1 MSDLTTTSLSSTRQE
16 VAFIDTS
23 VADYQ
28 TLIEGL
34 PAGIEVVLID
44 ANQDGIQQIADWAA
58 NNSGYDAIHILSHGS
73 DGQVQLGTAN
83 LNNDTLA
90 SYSNALAQIGQSLTE
105 DGDILLYGCNVAASE
120 TGVEFIGKLAQATS
134 ADIAASDDLTGAA
147 DKGGDWVLEVE
158 AGSIESEILMA
169 INYKGALAP
178 IERELITDFEGLIT
192 ANNYG
197 YVVST
202 NGSVSASNILGTDWN
217 VSAQGDTDSSTVIQ
231 LWNDYSFVGDAIAFQ
246 DNGTSNKL
254 NNISWSLSDGSSFAL
269 ASLDILQTGVSSF
282 TIIGKRDGD
291 AVASKTFTNSYG
303 GVTLS
308 FNDNADFLEID
319 EFVFTVPVNTNFSS
333 LMIGKIDT
341 TPFPPPPNA
350 VPVLGGTP
358 LDASITEDVTTA
370 IDLSAYNI
378 SDADDGDTI
387 TLTLAVDRGIV
398 TSTDGNG
405 TTAGITIANSDSTS
419 MTLQGTAIALNTY
432 LDDPSKITYTT
443 AANDTTAATLT
454 VTPNDG
460 TEDGTADTVTINV
473 TPVNDAPTYT
483 ATGLNPTFTEGTDST
498 PNWPGLPLLFSNN
511 SFDTIEAGQEITQV
525 TATITNVTDTQEF
538 IGLRTGADSSINMAL
553 VDGTNETINLP
564 GLSFNYQVSMS
575 GTTATL
581 IITSSDSAAV
591 WNGYGAQ
598 LFYHNT
604 SDTPTEGERVVTVT
618 AVKDDGGK
626 ENNGEDTTTGLTVS
640 STVTV
645 VSANDA
651 PILDT
656 TASPSLTTVL
666 EDSAA
671 PTNGSTTNAT
681 LVSDLLTGA
690 SDPDGDTPL
699 GMAVSG
705 VSSDGTLYY
714 STDAGTNWTA
724 LGAVS
729 ATSAL
734 ILSGDANTYVYFK
747 PDANYS
753 GTLEDAITFK
763 AWDGTGG
770 YTNGETGVSLGASI
784 IGSYDVSGSVS
795 DVVVVG
801 DYAYLANST
810 TGLDVIDIS
819 NPANPTKVGNYA
831 NAIDYELGVEIGGN
845 YAYVLTDESIDIV
858 SISDPSSPQYV
869 TKISITDAS
878 DIQVVGNYLYVGDKT
893 GDTFQIYDVSQ
904 PDAPSLKSSVDLNSQ
919 FTSLERIF
927 VDGNT
932 AYIAAGTNGLKIVE
946 ISPDQTLSLDAVKN
960 TIALGN
966 ANDVVVS
973 GNYAYVADS
982 NGNVKVVDLSWG
994 LQAASVAG
1002 TLAVSGAP
1010 QGLDIDGDTLYLAN
1024 GFGDVLVID
1033 ISSPTSPE
1041 VVQTIATADLSIK
1054 PDKAGDFLYVANRN
1068 EGLQIIDISESTSF
1082 SSASDTVSIEI
1093 TAINDAPTANIGTQ
1107 IRDYAENDAAV
1118 TVFASYSSVT
1128 SGVGETDTFDGLTL
1142 TVSNVSDGT
1151 AEVVNIDGTAISL
1164 IDATGTTTTSGF
1176 DYSVVMSEGTATI
1189 TLTNGDLSAS
1199 DMGTLIKAI
1208 SYEHTSDNPSEGARE
1223 ITLTSIT
1230 DNGGIENGGVDTK
1243 TLTAKS
1249 TITVSAV
1256 NDAPV
1261 LDANESPA
1269 LNSILKGLAAP
1280 TNGSTNDSTLVSD
1293 LLIGASDAESATLGM
1308 AITGINENG
1317 TLYFTIDGGVTWT
1330 EFTGTA
1336 SETSALML
1344 TGDANTRL
1352 YFAPDEN
1359 YSGTLNDAITFKAWD
1374 GTGGYSAGQTVNTLA
1389 GEFESSDSDNQMS
1402 GGLFVETLGNFAY
1415 VTDVNMGGA
1424 IVGYDI
1430 TNPENLSFHA
1440 YNINGGLG
1448 LSIANNLA
1456 YVTKGNSLSVVD
1468 INNSAEMEYPTL
1480 GSVDL
1485 GFVGRDLTV
1494 VGNRAYVID
1503 QGGTQVKGVTI
1514 SDPAN
1519 MSMATAFTYA
1529 VTNGVPNH
1537 AELSGNHLFVATFNG
1552 FQVFDISSFD
1562 AVIQPMYSYA
1572 TTGSAHAVKV
1582 VGDYAYVADGAEG
1595 LKVLDISNLGNITE
1609 VGSVDTD
1616 GTAIMLKVVD
1626 NTVYLADSEAGVQII
1641 DVSDPTN
1648 PTITQ
1653 TILPVRGEEGSTQ
1666 DVAYANGTVFI
1677 ADYGNAFLSYTQTEN
1692 TAFSTDSDT
1701 VSLTVNENS
1710 LPTGEVQVEGTVQQG
1725 QTLTASNTLAD
1736 EDGLGDISYQWLR
1749 DGQPIADAMGETY
1762 TLTSADVGAEISVS
1776 ASYTDGQGTDEI
1788 VTSTATSIVSALP
1801 TPPPPVPT
1809 EAPTPE
1815 PTEPPTEAPTPEP
1828 TIDTVD
1834 GVTVETQEESD
1845 ENGNQTTTINVAP
1858 TTDERDEDE
1867 QTEHGNLADIPIA
1880 SDEQGNPVVQVSI
1893 PTGVGFTAQAVT
1905 PATNE
1910 NGDLATTLRELLIS
1924 ASEPR
1929 TESEEDLN
1937 EIIQEGIDAYVPTV
1951 NDEAQVTVRTVTLS
1965 TAEGRDGPVP
1975 SEPIIVTGAMG
1986 TGEDDLD
1993 NPDRQEALVIDVR
2006 DLPSGTVLQ
2015 LDNVEF
2021 AIVIGAT
2028 SINGGEGRNI
2038 VSGDGSSQFIV
2049 LGEADDILK
2058 GGAGNDTIGSRGGDD
2073 ELYGGSGD
2081 DILFGGTDDDLI
2093 DGGVGT
2099 DIAVFA
2105 YDYAEYSI
2113 TQLENTEDGTP
2124 QWQVS
2129 HATEGTDTLVNIEYL
2144 EFADVTITL
2153 TGESQIND
2161 FATSGLLF
2169 F

>member
-28 TLIEGL
+28 TLVEGL
-34 PAGIEVVLID
+34 PAGIEVVLIE

-169 INYKGALAP
+169 INYKGALP
-178 IERELITDFEGLIT
+178 ERELITDFEGLIT
-192 ANNYG
+192 ENNFG

-202 NGSVSASNILGTDWN
+202 NGSVSASNILDTGWN
-217 VSAQGDTDSSTVIQ
+217 VSAQGDTDSSTLIQ
-231 LWNDYSFVGDAIAFQ
+231 LWNDFDFVGDAISFQ

-269 ASLDILQTGVSSF
+269 ASLDIRQNELSSF

-291 AVASKTFTNSYG
+291 AVASKTFTNSFSG
-303 GVTLS
+303 ATLS
-308 FNDNADFLEID
+308 FNDDADFLEID
-319 EFVFTVPVNTNFSS
+319 EFVFTVPVETDFTA

-341 TPFPPPPNA
+341 TPFTPPND
-350 VPVLGGTP
+350 VPVLGDTP
-358 LDASITEDVTTA
+358 LDASVTEDVTTA

-378 SDADDGDTI
+378 SDADGDTI
-387 TLTLAVDRGIV
+387 TLRLAVDRGIV

-405 TTAGITIANSDSTS
+405 TTAGITIANSGSTS
-419 MTLQGTAIALNTY
+419 MTLQGTADALNTY
-432 LDDPSKITYTT
+432 LNDPSKITYTT

-460 TEDGTADTVTINV
+460 TEDGTSDTVTINV
-473 TPVNDAPTYT
+473 TPVNDASTYT
-483 ATGLNPTFTEGTDST
+483 GTGLNPTFNELDNGEIDWQNLAT
-498 PNWPGLPLLFSNN
+498 LFGDNQ
-511 SFDTIEAGQEITQV
+511 FDTIEDGQKISELTL
-525 TATITNVTDTQEF
+525 TITNVVDTIHEKLKLNLGNESALTISLEDGEQISFPIFSASVSIDENNTATVV
-538 IGLRTGADSSINMAL
+538 IDNADP
-553 VDGTNETINLP
+553 INL
-564 GLSFNYQVSMS
+564 
-575 GTTATL
+575 ATYFP
-581 IITSSDSAAV
+581 
-591 WNGYGAQ
+591 NF
-598 LFYHNT
+598 FYANT
-604 SDTPTEGERVVTVT
+604 SENPTAGDRVVTLT
-618 AVKDDGGK
+618 TVKDDGGTD
-626 ENNGEDTTTGLTVS
+626 NGGQDTTSGLTVS

-671 PTNGSTTNAT
+671 PTNGSTTNAS

-699 GMAVSG
+699 GMAVTG

-714 STDAGTNWTA
+714 STDAGANWTA

-734 ILSGDANTYVYFK
+734 ILSGDANTHVYFK

-831 NAIDYELGVEIGGN
+831 NAIDYESGVEIGGN

-858 SISDPSSPQYV
+858 SISESSSPQYV
-869 TKISITDAS
+869 TKISIIDAS
-878 DIQVVGNYLYVGDKT
+878 DIQVIGNYLYVGDKT

-904 PDAPSLKSSVDLNSQ
+904 PGAPSLKSSVSLNSQ
-919 FTSLERIF
+919 DTSLERIF

-982 NGNVKVVDLSWG
+982 NGNVKVVDLSLG
-994 LQAASVAG
+994 VEAASVAG
-1002 TLAVSGAP
+1002 TLAVGGAP

-1054 PDKAGDFLYVANRN
+1054 PDKAGDFLFVANRN
-1068 EGLQIIDISESTSF
+1068 EGLQIIDISENTAFST
-1082 SSASDTVSIEI
+1082 ASDTVSIEV
-1093 TAINDAPTANIGTQ
+1093 TAINDAPTTNIGTQ
-1107 IRDYAENDAAV
+1107 NRDYVENDAAV

-1176 DYSVVMSEGTATI
+1176 DYSVVVSEGTATI
-1189 TLTNGDLSAS
+1189 TLTNGDLSAA
-1199 DMGTLIKAI
+1199 DMGSLIKAI
-1208 SYEHTSDNPSEGARE
+1208 SYEQLSDNPTEGARE
-1223 ITLTSIT
+1223 ITLTSVT
-1230 DNGGIENGGVDTK
+1230 DNGGTENGGVDTK
-1243 TLTAKS
+1243 TLAAKS

-1269 LNSILKGLAAP
+1269 LDSILIGLGAP
-1280 TNGSTNDSTLVSD
+1280 TNGSTDHSTLVSD

-1308 AITGINENG
+1308 AITGVNENG
-1317 TLYFTIDGGVTWT
+1317 TLYYTTDGGATWT

-1336 SETSALML
+1336 SETSALVL

-1359 YSGTLNDAITFKAWD
+1359 YRGTLDDAITFKAWD
-1374 GTGGYSAGQTVNTLA
+1374 GTGGYTNGQTGVSLA
-1389 GEFESSDSDNQMS
+1389 GSFVESDSDNWNE
-1402 GGLFVETLGNFAY
+1402 GALFVEVLGDFAY
-1415 VTDVNMGGA
+1415 VSNAANGELTG
-1424 IVGYDI
+1424 
-1430 TNPENLSFHA
+1430 
-1440 YNINGGLG
+1440 YNISDPSNNIQFDGYSLSGGLG
-1448 LSIANNLA
+1448 LSIANDRA
-1456 YVTKGNSLSVVD
+1456 YVTKGSTLSVVD
-1468 INNSAEMEYPTL
+1468 IQNPDEGMYPTL
-1480 GSVDL
+1480 GSINL
-1485 GFVGRDLTV
+1485 GFEAGDLTV
-1494 VGNRAYVID
+1494 VADKAYIVD
-1503 QGGTQVKGVTI
+1503 QVGKAVRSVTI
-1514 SDPAN
+1514 SDPEN
-1519 MSMATAFTYA
+1519 ISMDDSINYPTVGNSFPNNAEISG
-1529 VTNGVPNH
+1529 TN
-1537 AELSGNHLFVATFNG
+1537 LFVASPDLG
-1552 FQVFDISSFD
+1552 ILIYDISTFGTVVTSSSVYYTSQ
-1562 AVIQPMYSYA
+1562 AYA
-1572 TTGSAHAVKV
+1572 IKV
-1582 VGDYAYVADGAEG
+1582 MGDYAYVADGVAG

-1653 TILPVRGEEGSTQ
+1653 TILPERGEEGSTQ

-1692 TAFSTDSDT
+1692 TAFSTASDT

-1749 DGQPIADAMGETY
+1749 DGQAITGVTGETY

-1815 PTEPPTEAPTPEP
+1815 PTEPPTEAPTEAPTPEP
-1828 TIDTVD
+1828 TVDTVD

-1867 QTEHGNLADIPIA
+1867 QTENRDLADIPIA

-1893 PTGVGFTAQAVT
+1893 PTGVGFNAQAVT

-2113 TQLENTEDGTP
+2113 THLENTEDGTP